1 MPDSAL
7 ISVLSSAGVAG
18 IFCILFVLG
27 FIYPK
32 SVVDDLREERDA
44 LREAVRAERDRADS
58 AVAAA
63 QASRD
68 VLSALQAGVA
78 LGHQRRE
85 ELRSGAVPDLG
96 QTGESGLT

>member
-7 ISVLSSAGVAG
+7 ITVLSSAGVAG

-32 SVVDDLREERDA
+32 GVVDDLRDERDA

-78 LGHQRRE
+78 LGHQRHE
-85 ELRSGAVPDLG
+85 ELRSGVMPDLG
-96 QTGESGLT
+96 LSESGPT